1 MQPKVLIKIGK
12 KMDKKQTI
20 ISMLESAKALVTA
33 GEMKAALPC
42 VRSIVELLKSMSDG
56 E

>member
-1 MQPKVLIKIGK
+1 MQPKSLIKIDK

-20 ISMLESAKALVTA
+20 ISMLESAKALITA
-33 GEMKAALPC
+33 GEMKAAIPC
-42 VRSIVELLKSMSDG
+42 VRSIVELLKSVSDG